1 MVDLEQLYL
10 LQQLDL
16 KIDGLTTSLDAVRS
30 KLNIDGPALTART
43 RVATLEAHM
52 ESLYA
57 RRRASERSLTEL
69 NDQLTAEDTRL
80 YSGSITST
88 KEMQAAQE
96 EHDFTKEQIGKTE
109 EGLLTLM
116 VGIEDAEKTLT
127 KGHKVLET
135 LEAQA
140 DRQTAELA
148 EEESSLV
155 NQLKVLTPERDSSA
169 KQIDSKLVYR
179 YETLRKSKN
188 GHVIAKVEREMCQG
202 CRIKLTTS
210 ELQRIQ
216 MATDLVQCDSCH
228 RILYFG

>member
-1 MVDLEQLYL
+1 MADLEQLYS
-10 LQQLDL
+10 LQELDL
-16 KIDGLTTSLDAVRS
+16 KIDGITTSLDEVRS
-30 KLNIDGPALTART
+30 KLKIDGPAVTARN
-43 RVATLEAHM
+43 RVATLEAHI
-52 ESLYA
+52 ESLYS

-69 NDQLTAEDTRL
+69 SDKLAAEDKRL

-96 EHDFTKEQIGKTE
+96 ERNFTAEQIGKTE

-116 VGIEDAEKTLT
+116 VGIEEAEKTLT
-127 KGHKVLET
+127 KGQKVLGT

-140 DRQTAELA
+140 DRQTTELA

-155 NQLKVLTPERDSSA
+155 SQLKVLTSERDSNA
-169 KQIDSKLVYR
+169 NQIDSKLVYR

-188 GHVIAKVEREMCQG
+188 GRAIAKVEREMCQG

-216 MATDLVQCDSCH
+216 MATDLIQCDSCH

>member
-1 MVDLEQLYL
+1 MADLEQLYS
-10 LQQLDL
+10 LQELDL
-16 KIDGLTTSLDAVRS
+16 KIDGLTTSLDEVRS
-30 KLNIDGPALTART
+30 KLKIDGPAVTARN
-43 RVATLEAHM
+43 RVATLEAHI
-52 ESLYA
+52 ESLYS

-69 NDQLTAEDTRL
+69 SDELAAEDKRL

-96 EHDFTKEQIGKTE
+96 ERDFTAEQIGKTE

-116 VGIEDAEKTLT
+116 VGIEEAEKTLN
-127 KGHKVLET
+127 KGQKILGA
-135 LEAQA
+135 LEAQS

-148 EEESSLV
+148 EQESSLV
-155 NQLKVLTPERDSSA
+155 SQLKVLTPERDNNA
-169 KQIDSKLVYR
+169 NQIDSKLVYR

-188 GHVIAKVEREMCQG
+188 GQAIAKVEREMCQG

-216 MATDLVQCDSCH
+216 MATDLIQCDSCH

>member
-1 MVDLEQLYL
+1 MADLEQLYS
-10 LQQLDL
+10 LQELDL
-16 KIDGLTTSLDAVRS
+16 KIDGITTSLDEVRS
-30 KLNIDGPALTART
+30 KLKIDGPAVTARN
-43 RVATLEAHM
+43 RVATLEAHI
-52 ESLYA
+52 ESLYS
-57 RRRASERSLTEL
+57 RRRAGERSLTEL
-69 NDQLTAEDTRL
+69 GDKLATEDKRL

-96 EHDFTKEQIGKTE
+96 ERDFTAEQIGKTE

-116 VGIEDAEKTLT
+116 VGIEEAEKTLT
-127 KGHKVLET
+127 KGQKVLGT

-155 NQLKVLTPERDSSA
+155 SQLKVLTPERDNNA
-169 KQIDSKLVYR
+169 NQIDSKLVYR

-188 GHVIAKVEREMCQG
+188 GHAIAKVEREMCQG

-216 MATDLVQCDSCH
+216 MATDLIQCDSCH

>member
-1 MVDLEQLYL
+1 MAGLEQLYS
-10 LQQLDL
+10 LQELDL
-16 KIDGLTTSLDAVRS
+16 KIDGITTSLDEVRS
-30 KLNIDGPALTART
+30 KLKIDGPAVTARN
-43 RVATLEAHM
+43 RVATLEAHI
-52 ESLYA
+52 ESLYS

-69 NDQLTAEDTRL
+69 SDKLTAEDKRL
-80 YSGSITST
+80 YSGSITNT

-96 EHDFTKEQIGKTE
+96 ERDFTAEQTGKTE

-116 VGIEDAEKTLT
+116 VGIEEAEKTLT
-127 KGHKVLET
+127 KGQKVLGT

-140 DRQTAELA
+140 DRQTTELA

-155 NQLKVLTPERDSSA
+155 SQLKVLTSERDNNA
-169 KQIDSKLVYR
+169 NQIDSKLVYR

-188 GHVIAKVEREMCQG
+188 GRAIAKVEREMCQG

-216 MATDLVQCDSCH
+216 MATDLIQCDSCH

>member
-1 MVDLEQLYL
+1 MAGLEQLYS
-10 LQQLDL
+10 LQELDL
-16 KIDGLTTSLDAVRS
+16 KIDGITTSLDEVRS
-30 KLNIDGPALTART
+30 KLKIDGPAVTARN
-43 RVATLEAHM
+43 RVATLEAHI
-52 ESLYA
+52 ESLYS

-69 NDQLTAEDTRL
+69 SDKLAAEDKRL

-96 EHDFTKEQIGKTE
+96 ERNFTAEQIGKTE

-116 VGIEDAEKTLT
+116 VGIEEAEKTLT
-127 KGHKVLET
+127 KGQKVLGT

-140 DRQTAELA
+140 DRQTTELA

-155 NQLKVLTPERDSSA
+155 SQLKILTSERDSNA
-169 KQIDSKLVYR
+169 NQIDSKLVYR

-188 GHVIAKVEREMCQG
+188 GRAIAKVEREMCQG

-216 MATDLVQCDSCH
+216 MATDLIQCDSCH

>member
-1 MVDLEQLYL
+1 MADLEQLYS
-10 LQQLDL
+10 LQELDL
-16 KIDGLTTSLDAVRS
+16 KIDGITTSLDEVRS
-30 KLNIDGPALTART
+30 KLKIDGPAVTARN
-43 RVATLEAHM
+43 RVATLEAHI
-52 ESLYA
+52 ESLYS

-69 NDQLTAEDTRL
+69 NDKLAAEDKRL

-96 EHDFTKEQIGKTE
+96 ERNFTAEQIGKTE

-116 VGIEDAEKTLT
+116 VGIEEAEKTLT
-127 KGHKVLET
+127 KGQKVLGT

-140 DRQTAELA
+140 DRQTTELA

-155 NQLKVLTPERDSSA
+155 SQLKVLTSERDSNA
-169 KQIDSKLVYR
+169 NQIDSKLVYR

-188 GHVIAKVEREMCQG
+188 GRAIAKVEREMCQG

-216 MATDLVQCDSCH
+216 MATDLIQCDSCH

>member
-1 MVDLEQLYL
+1 MADLEQLYS
-10 LQQLDL
+10 LQELDL
-16 KIDGLTTSLDAVRS
+16 KIDGITTSLDEVRS
-30 KLNIDGPALTART
+30 KLKIDGPAVTARN
-43 RVATLEAHM
+43 RVATLEAHI
-52 ESLYA
+52 ESLYS

-69 NDQLTAEDTRL
+69 SDKLAAEDKRL

-96 EHDFTKEQIGKTE
+96 ERNFTAEQIGKTE

-116 VGIEDAEKTLT
+116 VGIEEAEKTLT
-127 KGHKVLET
+127 KGQKVLGT

-140 DRQTAELA
+140 DRQTTELA

-155 NQLKVLTPERDSSA
+155 SQLKILTSERDSNA
-169 KQIDSKLVYR
+169 NQIDSKLVYR

-188 GHVIAKVEREMCQG
+188 GRAIAKVEREMCQG

-216 MATDLVQCDSCH
+216 MATDLIQCDSCH